1 MRKLSRKFTSALL
14 TLALLVSLLPIG
26 AAPAQADTGDFSVK
40 NNTGSSNYT
49 YADGV
54 LTVNDGANITISMDS
69 SETTPTSD
77 RIVVAENA
85 TATITLAGV
94 NIKGSDLDSNQ
105 NIAAKSAIDLS
116 NGSILTIALSKD
128 TENTLAGGNG
138 NTDGFGAPGIHVPDS
153 ASLIIQGEGNLSVSG
168 GASRIAYGG
177 VGIGGNAGSGG
188 SAGESCGTVIYFAS
202 GKVTITAGTQA
213 SGSVPADDI
222 GGGNGQNQ
230 NNGDDGQGIKP
241 TTDGNYT
248 VYGDLELPCDITIP
262 QGAKVVIPEGASL
275 TVPKDVTLTNN
286 GTIQNQGGSF
296 INDGTVNGQ
305 QPADSRYTINYAEE
319 TITIGEGYSLYA
331 EQTGGEA
338 IFTSNGENNTTS
350 LKDYI
355 QNTEQTL
362 YLQAPAVGGE
372 DQPNSRAITIP
383 ARPQAPSNTPTI
395 SYSEEKLNFP
405 PAVTETA
412 LEYALSQSD
421 PNWKDVPSGAALSEM
436 GWNGTAIYLYFRTGA
451 TDSAFASEATQ
462 SPLTIPA
469 RPEAPNDLLL
479 MDWTDVSVTYYVGE
493 GVQCRLGN
501 EGAWVTLEQNK
512 TNHTFNNLTPQTTYT
527 IYARKPAT
535 ESQFA
540 SAEASDEV
548 TTKSSAAEPPAMTY
562 EVTANSITL
571 SYSAPWQYQTS
582 DDEWVSVK
590 GEHMFT
596 DLEAAREYTFT
607 VRVAESETAEASKV
621 GTVKVTTAHAAPAA
635 NEGYAINYATET
647 LTVNSDYEVNIAG
660 DFTGTVIQ
668 GDASLSDY
676 IGSTLYIRHKADANG
691 APASA
696 AVALTIPARPAA
708 PANVSGGTEQISGV
722 DSSMEYR
729 AVGSTSWTRCT
740 GTSISNLSDG
750 DYEVRIAATNN
761 GFASEAVQ
769 VHVSPY
775 TGRFSYEIS
784 TSVGDNGTISVDRY
798 ATEGERVTITV
809 SPDDAYKLD
818 DLSVTAGGKEVEV
831 TANDDGTFSFTMPSG
846 DVKISATFVEDPD
859 WTPDEPEEPTTDVSE
874 IFIDV
879 APNAW
884 YKDAVQYANDN
895 GLMTGVSANEFAPEA
910 TTTRAMIVSILARLE
925 GVTTAQAAGF
935 ADVND
940 EWYATAVNWAANVG
954 VVNGYEDNTFR
965 PNQPITREQLAAILM
980 NYAAYKGEDVS
991 ARADLS
997 AYTDQPS
1004 TWATDTM
1011 SWAVAEGLIS
1021 GVTNDELR
1029 PQGNATRAQ
1038 VAAILQR
1045 FLEA

>member
-188 SAGESCGTVIYFAS
+188 SAGESCGTVIYFVS

-372 DQPNSRAITIP
+372 DQPDSRAITIP

-405 PAVTETA
+405 PAVIETT

-501 EGAWVTLEQNK
+501 EEAWVTLEQNK

-647 LTVNSDYEVNIAG
+647 LTVNSDYEVNTAG

-997 AYTDQPS
+997 NYTDQPS
-1004 TWATDTM
+1004 AWATETM
-1011 SWAVAEGLIS
+1011 QWAVAEGLIS
-1021 GVTNDELR
+1021 GVTNTQLQ